1 MDALN
6 QMMLSNSVSNLSP
19 DFFDPDLLR
28 HSLKGIPT
36 NRTNYYFETK
46 DLQGFKPNLLDEI
59 HDLLVEL
66 QACEENLQRIISI
79 FLLYLQR
86 NDKILSEKDEKIYN
100 LTDENE
106 KLLIKDSFSHNN
118 EPLLQENIALLEKID
133 SLNHEVELL
142 DRECLRYEKE
152 IEDLRGAM
160 SRSNES
166 LDYKTF
172 FMKYYNV
179 IKIAYPEH
187 FCRCLGH
194 FDELQRENS
203 FIKSEIVNFK
213 REIEEANRRN
223 DLFLEEIR
231 NLKEKIDNTL
241 KENQKI
247 LRESH
252 KISIENDELKQEIR
266 NLTSKKSS
274 LHVEEIQ
281 MGKAESMVYEVI
293 TPKPTTSFELSYFMK
308 TAKSSETPEI
318 NIIPQPGSIQQ
329 INIQELRSSIRKK
342 SRVFTSYNLT
352 TTLLNEIEKTL
363 KNDNNNNTLQI
374 PNEGF
379 LDGRFSR
386 MRFSME
392 DKNDEVVGGR
402 EERLSQELD
411 EFKELKETFIER
423 KTEERGCLT
432 WFRRCLKGR

>member
-152 IEDLRGAM
+152 IEDLRGDM
-160 SRSNES
+160 SKI
-166 LDYKTF
+166 LDF
-172 FMKYYNV
+172 
-179 IKIAYPEH
+179 
-187 FCRCLGH
+187 L
-194 FDELQRENS
+194 S
-203 FIKSEIVNFK
+203 
-213 REIEEANRRN
+213 
-223 DLFLEEIR
+223 LFLGPKSNALGASLIALEVFAII
-231 NLKEKIDNTL
+231 LPAVTL
-241 KENQKI
+241 KF
-247 LRESH
+247 LF
-252 KISIENDELKQEIR
+252 L
-266 NLTSKKSS
+266 
-274 LHVEEIQ
+274 
-281 MGKAESMVYEVI
+281 GW
-293 TPKPTTSFELSYFMK
+293 
-308 TAKSSETPEI
+308 
-318 NIIPQPGSIQQ
+318 
-329 INIQELRSSIRKK
+329 
-342 SRVFTSYNLT
+342 
-352 TTLLNEIEKTL
+352 
-363 KNDNNNNTLQI
+363 
-374 PNEGF
+374 PNF
-379 LDGRFSR
+379 
-386 MRFSME
+386 
-392 DKNDEVVGGR
+392 
-402 EERLSQELD
+402 
-411 EFKELKETFIER
+411 
-423 KTEERGCLT
+423 
-432 WFRRCLKGR
+432 